1 MKKKDEIRA
10 RLTVHGMG
18 EMTAKEFNGVRR
30 WIKIL
35 AKEMQELPQ
44 KAYTKNPRWTIYKV

>member
-1 MKKKDEIRA
+1 MDKKNNIRA

-18 EMTAKEFNGVRR
+18 EMTAKEFNGVRC